1 MMHIGRYAVF
11 EEIARGGMAS
21 VHLGRLMGQAG
32 FSRTVAIKRLHPHL
46 AKDPEFVTMLLDE
59 ARLVGRIQHPNV
71 VSMLDVVAA
80 GGELAIVMEHV
91 TGETLLSIMRRVQ
104 KQRVRMPIEI
114 AAAIMV
120 NVLRGLDAAH
130 EVRGENGVPLGLVHR
145 DVTPHNV
152 MVRRDGIALV
162 LDFGVAKAAGRFH
175 TTEEGKVK
183 GKLPYM
189 AMEQLRGLEVTRR
202 TDVYAAGV
210 VFWEIL
216 VGERL
221 FTGDNEGELLERV
234 LFSTVD
240 AASKRR
246 EDIPAA
252 IDEAIVRSLARKA
265 EERFATAG
273 EFAEAIEKSR
283 AVALPSQV
291 ASWLDALAG
300 DSLAKQADRVREI
313 DSGSRASFSEL
324 ENLVAAVSA
333 GAVPADRAPES
344 PKQAPAQAKSL
355 VLPAPAAA
363 TAPLSAEAQETSH
376 TSTEASMNAIKSLP
390 RRERGRSWIP
400 LAVAGLVG
408 LSVPTVWALTKAQK
422 PPEATVAQ
430 TTDAPPLETTRSEEA
445 APPPSVTP
453 TPTVSSSVLP
463 ATQSASATASAVAGP
478 PTSRPPTGSRTGA
491 TAAPPTP
498 KPPAGNCVSID
509 ANGRKVYNRDCLRG
523 Q

>member
-1 MMHIGRYAVF
+1 MQIGRYAVF

-71 VSMLDVVAA
+71 VSMLDVVAT

-221 FTGDNEGELLERV
+221 FTGENEGELLERV
-234 LFSTVD
+234 LFSTVEP
-240 AASKRR
+240 ASKRR
-246 EDIPAA
+246 DDIPPA
-252 IDEAIVRSLARKA
+252 IDHAILRALARKA
-265 EERFATAG
+265 EERFTTAG
-273 EFAEAIEKSR
+273 DFAEAIEKSK

-333 GAVPADRAPES
+333 GAVPADAPQAS
-344 PKQAPAQAKSL
+344 PKEAPADAKPL
-355 VLPAPAAA
+355 ALPENA
-363 TAPLSAEAQETSH
+363 
-376 TSTEASMNAIKSLP
+376 STEATMSAIASVPKHE
-390 RRERGRSWIP
+390 RRRSWMP
-400 LAVAGLVG
+400 LGVALLVG
-408 LSVPTVWALTKAQK
+408 LAVPIVWALTRNSTGPAADVRAAAGP
-422 PPEATVAQ
+422 PPEIVRPEVTAPAPTVTPSLTAPSS
-430 TTDAPPLETTRSEEA
+430 TSTDAPPAE
-445 APPPSVTP
+445 P
-453 TPTVSSSVLP
+453 TASSVAARAP
-463 ATQSASATASAVAGP
+463 AG
-478 PTSRPPTGSRTGA
+478 RPPTGARPGA
-491 TAAPPTP
+491 APAPPTP
-498 KPPAGNCVSID
+498 KPAGGNCVSID

>member
-1 MMHIGRYAVF
+1 MMQIGRYAVF

-71 VSMLDVVAA
+71 VSMLDVVAT

-104 KQRVRMPIEI
+104 KQRVRVPIEI
-114 AAAIMV
+114 ASAIMV

-130 EVRGENGVPLGLVHR
+130 DVRGENGVTLGLVHR

-202 TDVYAAGV
+202 TDIYAAGV

-240 AASKRR
+240 PASKRR
-246 EDIPAA
+246 DDIPPM
-252 IDEAIVRSLARKA
+252 IDEAILRALSRKA
-265 EERFATAG
+265 SERFATAG
-273 EFAEAIEKSR
+273 ELAEAIEKSR

-300 DSLAKQADRVREI
+300 ESLAKQADRVREI

-324 ENLVAAVSA
+324 ENLVASVSA
-333 GAVPADRAPES
+333 GAVPVAAPAEA
-344 PKQAPAQAKSL
+344 PQAPAKEPVAAVAS
-355 VLPAPAAA
+355 VALP
-363 TAPLSAEAQETSH
+363 EQQ
-376 TSTEASMNAIKSLP
+376 STEASMSAIKSLP
-390 RRERGRSWIP
+390 KRERSRSWIP
-400 LAVAGLVG
+400 LLVAALVG
-408 LSVPTVWALTKAQK
+408 LAIPTVWALTKGAK
-422 PPEATVAQ
+422 PPETAVAQ
-430 TTDAPPLETTRSEEA
+430 TPGAPPLETTRPEKV
-445 APPPSVTP
+445 APQPSVTP
-453 TPTVSSSVLP
+453 TLTASSSALAEAP
-463 ATQSASATASAVAGP
+463 TASATASTVAAAP
-478 PTSRPPTGSRTGA
+478 PTNRPPTGPRTGP
-491 TAAPPTP
+491 TTAPPTP

-509 ANGRKVYNRDCLRG
+509 ANGRKVYNRECLRG